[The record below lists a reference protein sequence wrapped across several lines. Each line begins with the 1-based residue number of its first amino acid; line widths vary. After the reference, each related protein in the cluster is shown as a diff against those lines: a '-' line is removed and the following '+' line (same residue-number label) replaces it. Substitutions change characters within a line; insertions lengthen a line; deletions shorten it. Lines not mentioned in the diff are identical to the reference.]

1 MIIGSLI
8 TWYLKSRI
16 QNIES
21 FIENPIDTQQHVFD
35 YLISMGK
42 HTELGK
48 KYDFNSIRSYQDFSQ
63 RMPSVTYEDFE
74 PLIERTRLGEKNVI
88 WPTKI
93 KWFAKSS
100 GTTNAKSKFIPISNE
115 SLENCHFKAGKDML
129 SLYVK
134 NNPETDVFQGK
145 AMRLGGSQELHESGS
160 SSFGDLSAIII
171 QNTPFWADM
180 KSVPNQEVS
189 LMSDW
194 EPKLKTIVDKVI
206 KEDVRSMGGVPS
218 WMMVLLNRILQ
229 ETQKATI
236 AEIFPNLEV
245 FFHGGIS
252 FKPYTE
258 SYHQIIGKSINYC
271 EVYNASEGFFGLQD
285 TIDKKEMLLML
296 DYGIFY
302 EFIPMEYFHSDNPKI
317 IPLQEVELNKNYA
330 LVITTNGGLWRYII
344 GDTVKFTSLS
354 PYRIVVSGR
363 TKHYINAFG
372 EELIIENAEEA
383 LQFACNATQAKIKD
397 YTAGPV
403 YMKGKDSGAHEW
415 IIEFEQEPDNFE
427 KFNYLLDQHLQDLN
441 SDYEAKRYNNM
452 TLNPPKIHRARKDL
466 FFDWMKQRGKLGGQN
481 KVPRLANTREFL
493 EPLLTM
499 NQGN

>member
-21 FIENPIDTQQHVFD
+21 FIENPIETQQRVLD

-42 HTELGK
+42 STELGK
-48 KYDFNSIRSYQDFSQ
+48 QYDFASMQSYQDFS
-63 RMPSVTYEDFE
+63 RNVPWVTYEDFE

-88 WPTKI
+88 WPTRI

-129 SLYVK
+129 SLYVR
-134 NNPETDVFQGK
+134 NHPETQAFQGK
-145 AMRLGGSQELHESGS
+145 VLRLGGSQELHEAGT
-160 SSFGDLSAIII
+160 SSFGDLSAILI

-180 KSVPNQEVS
+180 KSVPNQEIS

-194 EPKLKTIVDKVI
+194 EPKLKAIVKKVV
-206 KEDVRSMGGVPS
+206 KEDVRSMAGVPS

-229 ETQKATI
+229 ETEKTTV
-236 AEIFPNLEV
+236 AEVFPNLEI

-252 FKPYTE
+252 FKPYVE
-258 SYHQIIGKSINYC
+258 SYRETIGKDINYY
-271 EVYNASEGFFGLQD
+271 EVYNASEGFFALQD
-285 TIDKKEMLLML
+285 TKDIKEMLLML
-296 DYGIFY
+296 DYGVFY
-302 EFIPMEYFHSDNPKI
+302 EFIPMETFHSENPTI
-317 IPLQEVELNKNYA
+317 IPLQEVEIGKNYA
-330 LVITTNGGLWRYII
+330 LAITTNGGLWRYII

-354 PYRIVVSGR
+354 PYRIIVSGR

-383 LQFACNATQAKIKD
+383 LNFACNATQAKIKD

-403 YMKGKDSGAHEW
+403 YMKGNESGTHEW
-415 IIEFEQEPDNFE
+415 VIEFEQEPDDFE
-427 KFNYLLDQHLQDLN
+427 RFKLLLDQHLQSLN

-452 TLNPPKIHRARKDL
+452 TLNFPVVHKGRQNV
-466 FFDWMKQRGKLGGQN
+466 FFDWMKKRGKLGGQN

-493 EPLLTM
+493 DPLLEM
-499 NQGN
+499 NF

>member
-1 MIIGSLI
+1 MIVGSLI
-8 TWYLKSRI
+8 TWYLKTRI

-21 FIENPIDTQQHVFD
+21 FIEKPIETQQRVFD

-42 HTELGK
+42 NTELGK
-48 KYDFNSIRSYQDFSQ
+48 QYDFASMRSYQDFS
-63 RMPSVTYEDFE
+63 RDVPLVTYEDFE
-74 PLIERTRLGEKNVI
+74 PLIERTRLGETNVI

-115 SLENCHFKAGKDML
+115 SLEDCHFKAGKDML
-129 SLYVK
+129 SLYVR
-134 NNPETDVFQGK
+134 NNPDTQVFQGK
-145 AMRLGGSQELHESGS
+145 AMRLGGSQELHEAGT

-194 EPKLKTIVDKVI
+194 EPKLKAIVNRVI

-218 WMMVLLNRILQ
+218 WMMVLLNRILL
-229 ETQKATI
+229 ETNKTTI
-236 AEIFPNLEV
+236 AEVFPNLEV

-252 FKPYTE
+252 FKPYVE
-258 SYHQIIGKSINYC
+258 SYQQILGKTINYC

-285 TIDKKEMLLML
+285 THEKKEMLLML

-302 EFIPMEYFHSDNPKI
+302 EFIPMETFHSDNPTI
-317 IPLQEVELNKNYA
+317 IPLQEVEIGKNYA
-330 LVITTNGGLWRYII
+330 LVITTNGGLWRYVI
-344 GDTVKFTSLS
+344 GDTVKFTSIA
-354 PYRIVVSGR
+354 PYRIIVSGR

-383 LQFACNATQAKIKD
+383 LHFASNATQAKIKD

-403 YMKGKDSGAHEW
+403 YMKGKQSGAHEW
-415 IIEFEQEPDNFE
+415 IIEFEQEPNNFE
-427 KFNYLLDQHLQDLN
+427 KFTFLLDQHLQDLN

-452 TLNPPKIHRARKDL
+452 TLNFPIIHKGRENL
-466 FFDWMKQRGKLGGQN
+466 FFDWMKKRGKLGGQN

-493 EPLLTM
+493 DPLLEM
-499 NQGN
+499 NRS